1 MKQRIGFIGVGLI
14 GSALARNLLS
24 GGFSVIAHDIDPV
37 KVDAMV
43 EAGAKKA
50 ASPDQ
55 IPPQVDVIIL
65 SLPNSADV
73 KQAIL
78 DMRLFETGRN
88 GLIVLDASTI
98 ELEVSAELV
107 AQLRQ
112 RGIEMLDATVSGT
125 PVMCA
130 AKENIFMVGGK
141 KEVFDQCEPI
151 FSAMSKES
159 LYMGDNGSG
168 LVVKLIVN
176 LVLALNRMVLA
187 EGLTLAKK
195 AGLDQ
200 MRMLEVLKKSA
211 AYSKTMDQKGERMVN
226 KQFIPP
232 LGRLK
237 NTIKSLRYALALG
250 AKVNCPLPL
259 LSLNVQ
265 ALTSE
270 IAKGRMEWDSS
281 DIISFYSE
289 LANV

>member
-1 MKQRIGFIGVGLI
+1 
-14 GSALARNLLS
+14 
-24 GGFSVIAHDIDPV
+24 
-37 KVDAMV
+37 
-43 EAGAKKA
+43 
-50 ASPDQ
+50 
-55 IPPQVDVIIL
+55 
-65 SLPNSADV
+65 
-73 KQAIL
+73 
-78 DMRLFETGRN
+78 
-88 GLIVLDASTI
+88 
-98 ELEVSAELV
+98 
-107 AQLRQ
+107 
-112 RGIEMLDATVSGT
+112 
-125 PVMCA
+125 
-130 AKENIFMVGGK
+130 
-141 KEVFDQCEPI
+141 
-151 FSAMSKES
+151 
-159 LYMGDNGSG
+159 MGDNGSG